1 VTRRLLR
8 LLVLCLVACQQHP
21 AEEAR
26 ASIGDAAS
34 AVTLKDY
41 QQWVCQ
47 RRVDA
52 VRAEVALPGVASFDA
67 ARVAFLG
74 RAAGEPVIFV
84 EPPPPPAVPSTAKV
98 DPRVRIQRILSRYK
112 RPQRRARALRGGY
125 LFADDPNEA
134 FHLVDRLSLAQLFDD
149 TSLWLQRGEQIHHL
163 ERIRWH
169 EAPGF
174 AYRHAD
180 GPFQGQ
186 PAVLLFADRVAAD
199 RAELAKPLHRD
210 VRSLR
215 DRVGFDRM
223 RVLHRTQRALVA
235 ELRFDRSWLSALVS
249 ADGAKLQLECLAAPP
264 AERAAAARWVDE
276 QRPRRSALA
285 ALRGAVDALVAE
297 RLPFDRPR
305 DAEDHL
311 GDGRLRPSWEK
322 AYREGRQGFGM
333 AGQGYPVFDR
343 EGRPH
348 PPQTCV
354 AMVLDAYER
363 AAGTWYNGRD
373 ERRKRHVGDFDFDS
387 YGIDNRSGVLGF
399 ERFVKGQPQLFVHR
413 RIADDERIPFRQRQA
428 FFGYLAERAGDF
440 MPGDIVAIQGLKRDG
455 NIHQHAILIDDVDP
469 LTGFANGLVDQM
481 TRPRRRTWEDVM
493 AEAPARSLLYHLR
506 PQMEL
511 LLRFRQQ
518 VPTAPASFE

>member
-1 VTRRLLR
+1 
-8 LLVLCLVACQQHP
+8 
-21 AEEAR
+21 
-26 ASIGDAAS
+26 
-34 AVTLKDY
+34 
-41 QQWVCQ
+41 
-47 RRVDA
+47 
-52 VRAEVALPGVASFDA
+52 
-67 ARVAFLG
+67 
-74 RAAGEPVIFV
+74 
-84 EPPPPPAVPSTAKV
+84 
-98 DPRVRIQRILSRYK
+98 
-112 RPQRRARALRGGY
+112 
-125 LFADDPNEA
+125 
-134 FHLVDRLSLAQLFDD
+134 
-149 TSLWLQRGEQIHHL
+149 
-163 ERIRWH
+163 
-169 EAPGF
+169 
-174 AYRHAD
+174 
-180 GPFQGQ
+180 
-186 PAVLLFADRVAAD
+186 
-199 RAELAKPLHRD
+199 
-210 VRSLR
+210 
-215 DRVGFDRM
+215 
-223 RVLHRTQRALVA
+223 
-235 ELRFDRSWLSALVS
+235 
-249 ADGAKLQLECLAAPP
+249 
-264 AERAAAARWVDE
+264 
-276 QRPRRSALA
+276 
-285 ALRGAVDALVAE
+285 
-297 RLPFDRPR
+297 
-305 DAEDHL
+305 
-311 GDGRLRPSWEK
+311 
-322 AYREGRQGFGM
+322 
-333 AGQGYPVFDR
+333 VFDR

-373 ERRKRHVGDFDFDS
+373 EQRKRHVGDFDFDS